1 MPAVFWSKVAKYSC
15 GSVYAH
21 VRFNLVLLISSI
33 YLSLSKYEFSSV
45 YTDLGLL
52 NISLCVRIAQGFFFP
67 LPQLPVSSDQRWGDI
82 IAIYL
87 LWKPKVLEPHS

>member
-52 NISLCVRIAQGFFFP
+52 NISLCVRIAQGFFFSFASTAC
-67 LPQLPVSSDQRWGDI
+67 LI
-82 IAIYL
+82 
-87 LWKPKVLEPHS
+87 